1 MKKKK
6 ILGNILQANKQSI
19 SVIGKKLKDY
29 FVNNFSTST
38 TCHLK
43 ISIMLNPTSLMP
55 PLAFMQSPS
64 FSSHLIL
71 PLLPPLTSLVNM
83 FHPWL
88 KKLEQSK
95 NWKKGMVFTS
105 WTDGFYSWTTDFYQ
119 TSWEFDSWLNHSVRS
134 CF

>member
-6 ILGNILQANKQSI
+6 KFLGNILQANKQSI

-55 PLAFMQSPS
+55 PLA
-64 FSSHLIL
+64 
-71 PLLPPLTSLVNM
+71 LLHAISIFLFPPYSSLVATSYFPCKHVSPM
-83 FHPWL
+83 VKKTRTVKEL
-88 KKLEQSK
+88 KKS
-95 NWKKGMVFTS
+95 N
-105 WTDGFYSWTTDFYQ
+105 GFYQ
-119 TSWEFDSWLNHSVRS
+119 LNRW
-134 CF
+134 FL